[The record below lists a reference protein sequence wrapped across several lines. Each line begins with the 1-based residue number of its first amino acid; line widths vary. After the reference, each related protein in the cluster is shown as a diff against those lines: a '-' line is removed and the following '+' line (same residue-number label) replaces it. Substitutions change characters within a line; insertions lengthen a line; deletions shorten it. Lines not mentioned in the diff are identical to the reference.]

1 MNIPK
6 FVTPN
11 LITLLRVAFVPVG
24 AFTLFKNGGED
35 PMWQYISWTIFFILG
50 LSDILDGKLARSR
63 GAVTE
68 LGKFLDPVADKFM
81 LGTAMISLSILER
94 MPWWITI
101 VILAREIAITILRL
115 AVLKRGVI
123 PANKGGKIKAM
134 MQSFGVGFYVLPL
147 SPSLFWFRDGFM
159 YIAIILTILTGLYYV
174 KSAFSPN
181 PPQTPNSPQSPDS
194 H

>member
-6 FVTPN
+6 FITPN
-11 LITLLRVAFVPVG
+11 LITVLRVAFVPIG
-24 AFTLFKNGGED
+24 AFTLFKNGGDD
-35 PMWQYISWTIFFILG
+35 PTWQYISWTIFFILG

-81 LGTAMISLSILER
+81 LGTAMVSLSILDR
-94 MPWWITI
+94 MPWWITV
-101 VILAREIAITILRL
+101 VILTREIGVTILRL

-147 SPSLFWFRDGFM
+147 SSSLYWFRDGFM
-159 YIAIILTILTGLYYV
+159 YIAIILTILTVIYYV
-174 KSAFSPN
+174 KSAMSPED
-181 PPQTPNSPQSPDS
+181 PNYNNLPR
-194 H
+194 